1 MSTYTQKKCPH
12 CGTVYRSYQGKSQ
25 RLYGCPLIS
34 CPKCKQP
41 FWDSDIKEPALYG
54 IEKERSILSHFWV
67 YWFTLTSI
75 AMLVFG
81 IINLAKDELLYGILF
96 TILGV
101 FGCLVF
107 GAILITGIR
116 DALHPEKQQLLQ
128 QQQYDASK
136 ERLQNTNYLAAL
148 TEYDPLAKNLFA
160 ERMAGMTETYAARP
174 EITLRVKKASTK
186 KEVKPIP
193 NTPKKNNNH
202 NTRVQGN
209 SLEVKSQEELLTT
222 IEKLKK
228 MYDDNIL
235 TQEEFE
241 EKKAELLKRL

>member
-12 CGTVYRSYQGKSQ
+12 CGAVYRSYQGKSQ

-34 CPKCKQP
+34 CPKCNQS
-41 FWDSDIKEPALYG
+41 FWDSDIKEPALHG
-54 IEKERSILSHFWV
+54 IEKERSILSYFWV
-67 YWFTLTSI
+67 YWLILSSI

-81 IINLAKDELLYGILF
+81 IVSVIEGEMLGIIGIALGGVMGLIIGV
-96 TILGV
+96 ILVDGIHD
-101 FGCLVF
+101 
-107 GAILITGIR
+107 AI
-116 DALHPEKQQLLQ
+116 HPEKQQLLL

-148 TEYDPLAKNLFA
+148 TEHDPLAKNLFA
-160 ERMAGMTETYAARP
+160 ERMAGMMETYAARP

-186 KEVKPIP
+186 KETKPTP
-193 NTPKKNNNH
+193 NIPKKNNNQ
-202 NTRVQGN
+202 NARVQGN
-209 SLEVKSQEELLTT
+209 SPEVKSQEELLTT